1 MGWYITEQ
9 LHILNTEH
17 YLDNKMLSLQ
27 PVERIAFILRNKFKF
42 AMQAWQ
48 IYYIQ
53 THRMYLSIRH
63 THTHTPPHLP
73 ISQSCSFFM
82 ASFPQSMKQSYYT
95 KPLNYKRSKSVLFQ
109 KRLSQGLN

>member
-63 THTHTPPHLP
+63 THTHPPHIYLYHRVAAFLWLP
-73 ISQSCSFFM
+73 F
-82 ASFPQSMKQSYYT
+82 
-95 KPLNYKRSKSVLFQ
+95 LNQ
-109 KRLSQGLN
+109 

>member
-63 THTHTPPHLP
+63 THTPPPPSTYITELQLFYGFLSSINETKLLH
-73 ISQSCSFFM
+73 Q
-82 ASFPQSMKQSYYT
+82 APQLQT
-95 KPLNYKRSKSVLFQ
+95 L
-109 KRLSQGLN
+109 